1 MRATRARVYAR
12 VRARTALKD
21 AGWRARLAPFRHAAA
36 RIGALLRWFLQG
48 FDGGTEKEKARHG
61 GAYGLEGW
69 QKGRFSGV
77 VRLTAIL

>member
-1 MRATRARVYAR
+1 MGT
-12 VRARTALKD
+12 
-21 AGWRARLAPFRHAAA
+21 AAA
-36 RIGALLRWFLQG
+36 LIGALLRLFLQG

>member
-1 MRATRARVYAR
+1 MRVTRARVHTR
-12 VRARTALKD
+12 ERTALKG
-21 AGWRARLAPFRHAAA
+21 AGRGARLAPFRPAAA
-36 RIGALLRWFLQG
+36 RIGALLRWFLQD
-48 FDGGTEKEKARHG
+48 FDGGTEKEKARHD